1 MIENLVTRFC
11 SPTLAG
17 LKTGSL
23 FMVRDRRK
31 EELTEDLRK
40 LNRIL
45 TRKGLR
51 ALLFTA
57 KCGNNLV
64 YIYRPDLLKSDL
76 SSFEAEKI
84 LKDKGYLATDSIE
97 RCIVQLARRISD
109 NNDFPHEIGLFL
121 GYPPTDVKCFME
133 NSRDGVKCSGCWKAY
148 GNKEEAEKI
157 FALYRKCTNI
167 YCRKIREGVRLEKL
181 IV

>member
-23 FMVRDRRK
+23 FTVRGRKK

-40 LNRIL
+40 LNRVL
-45 TRKGLR
+45 THKGLR

-57 KCGNNLV
+57 KCGNSLV
-64 YIYRPDLLKSDL
+64 YIYRPELLKRDL

-84 LKDKGYLATDSIE
+84 LKEKGYFETESTD
-97 RCIVQLARRISD
+97 RCIVQLAQRIS
-109 NNDFPHEIGLFL
+109 NNKEFPHEIGLFL
-121 GYPPTDVKCFME
+121 GYPPKDVKCFME
-133 NSRDGVKCSGCWKAY
+133 NSREGVKCSGCWKAY
-148 GNKEEAEKI
+148 GNKEEAEKK
-157 FALYRKCTNI
+157 FALFRKCTNV

>member
-23 FMVRDRRK
+23 FTVRDRRR

-57 KCGNNLV
+57 KCGNSLV
-64 YIYRPDLLKSDL
+64 YIYRPDLLKRDL

-84 LKDKGYLATDSIE
+84 LKDKGYLATDSTE
-97 RCIVQLARRISD
+97 RCIV
-109 NNDFPHEIGLFL
+109 
-121 GYPPTDVKCFME
+121 
-133 NSRDGVKCSGCWKAY
+133 
-148 GNKEEAEKI
+148 
-157 FALYRKCTNI
+157 
-167 YCRKIREGVRLEKL
+167 
-181 IV
+181 

>member
-23 FMVRDRRK
+23 FAVRGRK
-31 EELTEDLRK
+31 RGELTEDLRK
-40 LNRIL
+40 LNRVL

-57 KCGNNLV
+57 KCGNSLV
-64 YIYRPDLLKSDL
+64 YIYRPKLLKRDL
-76 SSFEAEKI
+76 SCSEAESI
-84 LKDKGYLATDSIE
+84 LKDKGYCAIESTE
-97 RCIVQLARRISD
+97 RCIVQLAKRISS
-109 NNDFPHEIGLFL
+109 NSDFPHEIGLFL
-121 GYPPTDVKCFME
+121 GYPPKDVKCFME
-133 NSRDGVKCSGCWKAY
+133 NSREGVQCSGCWKAY
-148 GNKEEAEKI
+148 GNKEEAEKT

>member
-23 FMVRDRRK
+23 FTVRDRRR

-57 KCGNNLV
+57 KCGNSLV
-64 YIYRPDLLKSDL
+64 YIYRPDLLKRDL

-84 LKDKGYLATDSIE
+84 LKDKGYLATDSTE
-97 RCIVQLARRISD
+97 RCIVQLARRISND
-109 NNDFPHEIGLFL
+109 NDFPHEIGLFL

-133 NSRDGVKCSGCWKAY
+133 NSRDGVTCSGCWKAY

-157 FALYRKCTNI
+157 FALYRKCTNV